1 MTKTRSTLFP
11 AKDRDLHETA
21 WLRSWN
27 TFLTA
32 AYPRTRRQP
41 VGNLYL
47 LNDDALESGH
57 SLEMQAAEDS
67 CVVLLPLSGSLAFR
81 ESVGSRGMLA
91 AGQAQFLLL
100 SKERTLVLSNPSAG
114 EPVNFLQAW
123 FRNPGQAL
131 PAPARAEFDL
141 NTFQNCLLRI
151 SPQRWGPDPL
161 PFSVSIGKFCG
172 HGKTVYFP
180 ATSDAGVF
188 VLVLDGIFKVE
199 GRLLH
204 ARDGLALYETA
215 TMEMEALSNDAI
227 ILLVEQPALKV

>member
-27 TFLTA
+27 TFLSA

-41 VGNLYL
+41 VGNLYM
-47 LNDDALESGH
+47 LNDDALETGH
-57 SLEMQAAEDS
+57 SLEMHAGEDS
-67 CVVLLPLSGSLAFR
+67 CVVLLPLTGALAFS
-81 ESVGSRGMLA
+81 ESGGTNGMLA

-100 SKERTLVLSNPSAG
+100 SKGETLVLGNPSAG

-141 NTFQNCLLRI
+141 NIFQNCLLRI
-151 SPQRWGPDPL
+151 SPQRWGRDPL
-161 PFSVSIGKFCG
+161 PFSVSIGKFTG
-172 HGKTVYFP
+172 RGETVYFP
-180 ATSDAGVF
+180 SGSDAGVF
-188 VLVLDGIFKVE
+188 VLVLDGVFKVE
-199 GRLLH
+199 GRVLQ
-204 ARDGLALYETA
+204 ARDGLALYEA
-215 TMEMEALSNDAI
+215 AELEVEALGNDAI
-227 ILLVEQPALKV
+227 ILLVEQPALAV